1 MASSTVQRTVTF
13 SFEGRVLHGVEGEP
27 VAKAL
32 FAAGVRTLSYSVK
45 YKRPRGI
52 FCARGRC
59 VACHMSIDGVPGV
72 PTCIT
77 PLRNGMK
84 IERENYPPFY
94 GPLATAFVRLIPLPA
109 GFYYRMFTRPAL
121 LQKIFLRSLR
131 RMAGVG
137 RIPLRDAPGSP
148 AAASDRVATLPVK
161 DAYDVVVVGSGV
173 SGMSA
178 ALSSAHHGLDVLL
191 VDEYGVPG
199 GHSFGFQPDAE
210 LTSTRDQL
218 IEKIKGHVSIQ
229 YRPHITAQGFYP
241 PNTLLL
247 DPGGSAGSSV
257 AKTSSGRSAMN
268 RSPADDGTDAKS
280 SAPRA
285 GMRRVRARSFVFA
298 TGANDLVP
306 LFENNDTP
314 GIFGERAIRLLLE
327 RDTWR
332 PGRKAVVYGAGTPLY
347 VTAEL
352 LLHHGIEVVAVVD
365 PTHATSGEQN
375 RGALDTIRTITNAMV
390 TAVKGGTCLR
400 AVEVTRVTSSEFAT
414 DRKGATGSEHTGGRE
429 KFSLPC
435 DLLCIALPGQ
445 PAYELPYQAGFEYAL
460 SESPLEE
467 FRVMRPAT
475 RSMTTSGELEGDA
488 IPFFIVGE
496 ASGDTDWRSKI
507 ESGKKAGAQ
516 AAESI
521 RT

>member
-1 MASSTVQRTVTF
+1 MASSTTQRTVAF
-13 SFEGRVLHGVEGEP
+13 FFEGRVLHGVEGES

-77 PLRNGMK
+77 PLKSGMRV
-84 IERENYPPFY
+84 ERENYPPFY
-94 GPLATAFVRLIPLPA
+94 GPLATAFVRLIPLPS

-137 RIPLRDAPGSP
+137 RIPLRDAPTSP
-148 AAASDRVATLPVK
+148 VAALPVK
-161 DAYDVVVVGSGV
+161 YAYDVVVVGSGV

-199 GHSFGFQPDAE
+199 GHSFGFHPDAE
-210 LTSTRDQL
+210 LTSARDQL
-218 IEKIKGHVSIQ
+218 IERIKGHVSIH
-229 YRPHITAQGFYP
+229 YRPNITAQGFYP
-241 PNTLLL
+241 PDTLLL
-247 DPGGSAGSSV
+247 GPGGSAGFSS
-257 AKTSSGRSAMN
+257 AKAPVDRAGTTGSL
-268 RSPADDGTDAKS
+268 ADDVSDARGS
-280 SAPRA
+280 VPRT
-285 GMRRVRARSFVFA
+285 GMKRVRARSFVFS

-327 RDTWR
+327 RDSWR
-332 PGRKAVVYGAGTPLY
+332 PGRRAVVYGTGTPLR

-365 PTHATSGEQN
+365 PTDATSDEQN
-375 RGALDTIRTITNAMV
+375 RGALDKIRTITNAKV
-390 TAVKGGTCLR
+390 AAVKGGTWLR
-400 AVEVTRVTSSEFAT
+400 AVEVSRVAGPENAT
-414 DRKGATGSEHTGGRE
+414 DGESGTGSEHTGGRE
-429 KFSLPC
+429 KLSLPC

-467 FRVMRPAT
+467 FQVMRPVT
-475 RSMTTSGELEGDA
+475 RSMTAREELGGDA

-496 ASGDTDWRSKI
+496 ASGDTDWRGKI
-507 ESGKKAGAQ
+507 ESGKQAGAQ
-516 AAESI
+516 AAESV

>member
-1 MASSTVQRTVTF
+1 MTSSVAKRTVSF
-13 SFEGRVLHGVEGEP
+13 LFEGRVLHGVEGEP

-77 PLRNGMK
+77 PLKNGMRV
-84 IERENYPPFY
+84 EREDYPPFY

-121 LQKIFLRSLR
+121 LQKLFLRSLR

-137 RIPLRDAPGSP
+137 RLPLHETATSA
-148 AAASDRVATLPVK
+148 AAASDRIAALPVK

-199 GHSFGFQPDAE
+199 GHSFGYQPDAE
-210 LTSTRDQL
+210 LTSARDQL
-218 IEKIKGHVSIQ
+218 IDRIKGHVSIQ
-229 YRPHITAQGFYP
+229 YRPNITAQGFYP

-247 DPGGSAGSSV
+247 GAGGSTGFSGAKAPVVRAG
-257 AKTSSGRSAMN
+257 TT
-268 RSPADDGTDAKS
+268 RSPADDVSDARS
-280 SAPRA
+280 SVPRT
-285 GMRRVRARSFVFA
+285 GMKRVRARSFVFA

-314 GIFGERAIRLLLE
+314 GIFGERAIRLLLA
-327 RDTWR
+327 RDNWR
-332 PGRKAVVYGAGTPLY
+332 PGRKAVVYGAGTPLR

-352 LLHHGIEVVAVVD
+352 LLHHGIEVVAVAD
-365 PTHATSGEQN
+365 PTDATSGEQN
-375 RGALDTIRTITNAMV
+375 RGALDTIRTITNAKV
-390 TAVKGGTCLR
+390 TAAKGGTWLR
-400 AVEVTRVTSSEFAT
+400 AVEVSRVTGSENAT
-414 DRKGATGSEHTGGRE
+414 DRESGTGSEHTGGRE
-429 KFSLPC
+429 KLSLPC

-460 SESPLEE
+460 AESPLEE
-467 FRVMRPAT
+467 FQVMCPVT
-475 RSMTTSGELEGDA
+475 RSMTARGELGGDA

-496 ASGDTDWRSKI
+496 ASGDTDWRTKI
-507 ESGKKAGAQ
+507 ENGKKAGAQ
-516 AAESI
+516 AAESV